1 MGPQGIKLTN
11 LGPVC
16 FAKSACPTQCGG
28 QEIFITHTDFSRE
41 RRHANSRGHLN
52 CFHSSEVTFNY
63 DYPLKWTR
71 LLPGNQVHGLLPRT
85 GKARQG
91 FQIRPYHGLHLHL
104 LLGHKGEQGHLA
116 GKDQART
123 KEKPI
128 YSQEECKTQTGIPE
142 EEIWHGIQ
150 SDAC

>member
-1 MGPQGIKLTN
+1 MTSIHILRTVMYITIKE
-11 LGPVC
+11 
-16 FAKSACPTQCGG
+16 KSYK
-28 QEIFITHTDFSRE
+28 RE

>member
-1 MGPQGIKLTN
+1 MQDIFPNKGPLNSIIYSTTIGK
-11 LGPVC
+11 
-16 FAKSACPTQCGG
+16 
-28 QEIFITHTDFSRE
+28 RE